1 MFSRDYMIPNAK
13 MLPYY
18 FIAEF
23 GGILLGLF
31 SFIRLSLSIN
41 FFFLIYGFLRSTD
54 KSKPYK
60 VNNYNLYIM

>member
-23 GGILLGLF
+23 EGILLGLF
-31 SFIRLSLSIN
+31 SFIRLSQYKL
-41 FFFLIYGFLRSTD
+41 FFFNMASLDLLTSLNHI
-54 KSKPYK
+54 K
-60 VNNYNLYIM
+60 

>member
-18 FIAEF
+18 IIAVF

-31 SFIRLSLSIN
+31 SFTRLSLSIN
-41 FFFLIYGFLRSTD
+41 FFFFMASLDLPTSLNHI
-54 KSKPYK
+54 K
-60 VNNYNLYIM
+60 